1 MPFEVSNYG
10 TPVVYERPWR
20 MAYRFLNQL
29 HTLTDT
35 QVDRWQR
42 RLIEGTRSAMHHCA
56 VADHADTTFLLRSR
70 WRFCRHLQTPS
81 FACRGK
87 HQLLPSFVRACSRA
101 IHWTGRRVGTARCLA
116 FYERQVDYTRV
127 LVFISY
133 VFVFFLLF
141 ILRVDESAEAR
152 RAVAVIGGV

>member
-1 MPFEVSNYG
+1 
-10 TPVVYERPWR
+10 
-20 MAYRFLNQL
+20 
-29 HTLTDT
+29 
-35 QVDRWQR
+35 
-42 RLIEGTRSAMHHCA
+42 MHHCA
-56 VADHADTTFLLRSR
+56 VADHADTP
-70 WRFCRHLQTPS
+70 RFCCVLAGDSVGICRRHRS
-81 FACRGK
+81 HAEASISCC
-87 HQLLPSFVRACSRA
+87 LPSCVRACSRA

>member
-1 MPFEVSNYG
+1 MQTLHVSAAFSLAILSASADAI
-10 TPVVYERPWR
+10 VR
-20 MAYRFLNQL
+20 MQRQASAAAFL
-29 HTLTDT
+29 
-35 QVDRWQR
+35 R
-42 RLIEGTRSAMHHCA
+42 
-56 VADHADTTFLLRSR
+56 
-70 WRFCRHLQTPS
+70 
-81 FACRGK
+81 AC
-87 HQLLPSFVRACSRA
+87 VRACSRA